1 VGVNRELHAKPEPL
15 RSTPIPPMNAMPP
28 LPSPTRNAKV
38 GARVRAGCRPP
49 ARGWLGGGPKASA
62 RWPRP
67 LRVPAWLVPVSL
79 VPALLVPALLVPALL
94 GSGAAATG
102 DRSGAPPQHL
112 PIEGRWCPNGGAPA
126 PGAPARPAACVGL
139 EVPRT
144 WHQYTLGLQLR
155 ERLPADRGMWF
166 AYRPAQVARFWMHR
180 TPEPLDMVFVRN
192 GRVIAIEPAAAP
204 CMRLPCPSYGPDE
217 PVDGVLELAAGQ
229 ASRLGLK
236 VGSPLR
242 VELLKSFGPTA
253 PAPD

>member
-1 VGVNRELHAKPEPL
+1 MTPPTPMR
-15 RSTPIPPMNAMPP
+15 RSNPFGLALPGAMGS
-28 LPSPTRNAKV
+28 L
-38 GARVRAGCRPP
+38 
-49 ARGWLGGGPKASA
+49 AS
-62 RWPRP
+62 RWPVAV
-67 LRVPAWLVPVSL
+67 LMIPAVGFAGPSALGAE
-79 VPALLVPALLVPALL
+79 PA
-94 GSGAAATG
+94 
-102 DRSGAPPQHL
+102 APPQHL
-112 PIEGRWCPNGGAPA
+112 PIEARWCPAGAIKAPGGAVAPPA
-126 PGAPARPAACVGL
+126 TPGHCVVL

-155 ERLPADRGMWF
+155 PPLPAGRGMWF

-192 GRVIAIEPAAAP
+192 ARVIAIEPAAAP

-229 ASRLGLK
+229 ASQRGLK

-242 VELLKSFGPTA
+242 VELLRSFGPKA

>member
-1 VGVNRELHAKPEPL
+1 MTPTTPMKRSNPFGLALAGVMRPL
-15 RSTPIPPMNAMPP
+15 
-28 LPSPTRNAKV
+28 
-38 GARVRAGCRPP
+38 
-49 ARGWLGGGPKASA
+49 AS
-62 RWPRP
+62 RWPVAV
-67 LRVPAWLVPVSL
+67 LMIPAVGFAGPGALGAE
-79 VPALLVPALLVPALL
+79 PA
-94 GSGAAATG
+94 
-102 DRSGAPPQHL
+102 APPQHL
-112 PIEGRWCPNGGAPA
+112 PVEARWCPAGAIKAPGGAVAPRATPA
-126 PGAPARPAACVGL
+126 DCVAL

-155 ERLPADRGMWF
+155 PPLPAGRGMWF

-192 GRVIAIEPAAAP
+192 ARVIAIEPAAAP

-229 ASRLGLK
+229 AAQRGLR

-242 VELLKSFGPTA
+242 VELLRSFGPKA

>member
-1 VGVNRELHAKPEPL
+1 ML
-15 RSTPIPPMNAMPP
+15 STP
-28 LPSPTRNAKV
+28 V
-38 GARVRAGCRPP
+38 GSMVRGAARPHGRGSIDAARVIA
-49 ARGWLGGGPKASA
+49 AL
-62 RWPRP
+62 
-67 LRVPAWLVPVSL
+67 LFPV
-79 VPALLVPALLVPALL
+79 LLVPALLV
-94 GSGAAATG
+94 SGLAARG
-102 DRSGAPPQHL
+102 DQPSTPPQHL
-112 PIEGRWCPNGGAPA
+112 PIDARWCPAVDPPVASLPQGPRRTTATAGPDAQTTIK
-126 PGAPARPAACVGL
+126 PGCVAL

-155 ERLPADRGMWF
+155 PPLPTGRGMWF

-192 GRVIAIEPAAAP
+192 AQVIAIEPAAAP

-229 ASRLGLK
+229 ASQLGLR

-242 VELLKSFGPTA
+242 VELLRSFGPTA

>member
-49 ARGWLGGGPKASA
+49 ARGWLGGGPKTSA

-67 LRVPAWLVPVSL
+67 LRVPAWLVP
-79 VPALLVPALLVPALL
+79 ALLVPALL
-94 GSGAAATG
+94 GSGGAAAG

-229 ASRLGLK
+229 SSQLGLR

-242 VELLKSFGPTA
+242 VELLRSFGPTA

>member
-1 VGVNRELHAKPEPL
+1 
-15 RSTPIPPMNAMPP
+15 MNAMPP
-28 LPSPTRNAKV
+28 LPSPTTNAKV
-38 GARVRAGCRPP
+38 VARVRAGCRPP
-49 ARGWLGGGPKASA
+49 ARGWLGGGPTASA
-62 RWPRP
+62 RWPRA
-67 LRVPAWLVPVSL
+67 LRVPAW
-79 VPALLVPALLVPALL
+79 LVPALLVPALL
-94 GSGAAATG
+94 GSGAATAG
-102 DRSGAPPQHL
+102 NRSGAPPQHL

-180 TPEPLDMVFVRN
+180 TPQPLDLVFVRQ
-192 GRVIAIEPAAAP
+192 GRVIALVAAAAP

>member
-1 VGVNRELHAKPEPL
+1 VA
-15 RSTPIPPMNAMPP
+15 
-28 LPSPTRNAKV
+28 
-38 GARVRAGCRPP
+38 
-49 ARGWLGGGPKASA
+49 
-62 RWPRP
+62 
-67 LRVPAWLVPVSL
+67 
-79 VPALLVPALLVPALL
+79 
-94 GSGAAATG
+94 
-102 DRSGAPPQHL
+102 
-112 PIEGRWCPNGGAPA
+112 
-126 PGAPARPAACVGL
+126 L

-155 ERLPADRGMWF
+155 PPLPAGRGMWF

-192 GRVIAIEPAAAP
+192 SRVIAIEAAAAP

-229 ASRLGLK
+229 AANLGLA

-242 VELLKSFGPTA
+242 VELLRSFGPTA

>member
-1 VGVNRELHAKPEPL
+1 
-15 RSTPIPPMNAMPP
+15 MNAMPP

-49 ARGWLGGGPKASA
+49 ARGWLGWGPKTSA

-67 LRVPAWLVPVSL
+67 LRVPAW
-79 VPALLVPALLVPALL
+79 LVPALLVPALL
-94 GSGAAATG
+94 GSGAAAAG

-180 TPEPLDMVFVRN
+180 TPEPLDLVFVRQ
-192 GRVIAIEPAAAP
+192 GRVIALVAAAAP

-229 ASRLGLK
+229 ASRLGLR

-242 VELLKSFGPTA
+242 VDLLKAFGPTA